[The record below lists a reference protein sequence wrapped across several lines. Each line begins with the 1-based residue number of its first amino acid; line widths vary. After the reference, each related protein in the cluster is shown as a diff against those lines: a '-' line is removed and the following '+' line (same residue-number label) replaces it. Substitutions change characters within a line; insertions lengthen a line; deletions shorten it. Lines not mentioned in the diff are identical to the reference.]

1 MKEKEELYTYC
12 ITYVQERISRLKS
25 EIKKTQSSANE
36 ETKSSAGDKYET
48 GRAMA
53 QLEIEKNT
61 AQLAEAERLMNTL
74 NTIVSGAISGLV
86 IPGSLIT
93 TDNGMFYIAVSIGQ
107 VTIDHKNYFVIS
119 SDSPIG
125 KMFMGMKLGDAIEWN
140 KSKYIIK
147 SIE

>member
-48 GRAMA
+48 GRTMA

-74 NTIVSGAISGLV
+74 NAIVSGNISGLV